1 VAIPRFNEKD
11 KIMEHYDFA
20 SAVQLEARVIGGKCI

>member
-1 VAIPRFNEKD
+1 VAIPGVNEKD

-20 SAVQLEARVIGGKCI
+20 SAVQLRAGVIGGKCI